1 MERFTTTYDVTMTSA
16 VDDVIIPKTRQV
28 SFIIPLTIE
37 CIIVSCCIWLAV
49 TLIIH
54 GVRTNRFKRQ
64 SGNDLN
70 GGIVY
75 SLAIVSTLTVAV
87 RCCCSIIAISLPP
100 YKPGF
105 DDVCERTSDAVIS
118 LYLTAVVPVYLLLW
132 FRQRAIYA
140 HPLMSSSHNK
150 FIILLSWS
158 SIVFLLCAGIS
169 VVLVF
174 TIPQNRKSNYFGC
187 ELKTRESVNTAGAIL
202 TTVGQLM
209 LLVLFIIPLRR
220 NLQSCGSFSAMRK
233 AFWPKS
239 NSTTVSSL
247 QVVKVRDDNSIEI
260 PGFIGTNCTNIS
272 THTEASS
279 STNVPI
285 NKKILRIIK
294 RSIVLATICILTDVT
309 AMVISTYALP
319 KDGTRNNVY
328 ALYDTSLL
336 SNVICIILSFE
347 NYKTMIFPTTTEVTQ
362 DSSSR
367 RTGTLATVS

>member
-1 MERFTTTYDVTMTSA
+1 MKSTQAYDITITSA

-37 CIIVSCCIWLAV
+37 CIIVLCCSWLAV

-64 SGNDLN
+64 NGNDLN

-75 SLAIVSTLTVAV
+75 SLAIVSTLTLLG

-105 DDVCERTSDAVIS
+105 DDECERASDTVVVF
-118 LYLTAVVPVYLLLW
+118 YLIALVPVYLLLW

-158 SIVFLLCAGIS
+158 SIVFLLGAGTA
-169 VVLVF
+169 VVIVF
-174 TIPQNRKSNYFGC
+174 TIPKNRKSNYFGC
-187 ELKTRESVNTAGAIL
+187 EPKTTSDGTNTAGAIL

-239 NSTTVSSL
+239 DSRTVSSL
-247 QVVKVRDDNSIEI
+247 QVVK
-260 PGFIGTNCTNIS
+260 S
-272 THTEASS
+272 TPTEASS

-309 AMVISTYALP
+309 AMVLTTYALP
-319 KDGTRNNVY
+319 QDGTPNFGYNI
-328 ALYDTSLL
+328 YDVSLL

-347 NYKTMIFPTTTEVTQ
+347 NYKTMIFPCAIGHAISKAPVSSNVNTTTV
-362 DSSSR
+362 
-367 RTGTLATVS
+367 V

>member
-1 MERFTTTYDVTMTSA
+1 MDRFTTTYDVTMTSA

-37 CIIVSCCIWLAV
+37 CIIVACCIWLAV
-49 TLIIH
+49 TLVIH
-54 GVRTNRFKRQ
+54 GVRTNRFRRQ

-75 SLAIVSTLTVAV
+75 SLAVVSTLTVAV
-87 RCCCSIIAISLPP
+87 RCCCSIIAITLPP

-105 DDVCERTSDAVIS
+105 DDECERTSDAVIS
-118 LYLTAVVPVYLLLW
+118 LYLTALVPVYLLLW

-140 HPLMSSSHNK
+140 HPLMSSSHSK

-158 SIVFLLCAGIS
+158 SILFLLCAGTA

-174 TIPQNRKSNYFGC
+174 TIPKNRKSNYSGC
-187 ELKTRESVNTAGAIL
+187 ELKTRESVNTAGSIL
-202 TTVGQLM
+202 TIIGQLM

-220 NLQSCGSFSAMRK
+220 NLQGWGSFSVMRK
-233 AFWPKS
+233 AFWRKS
-239 NSTTVSSL
+239 DSTTVSSP
-247 QVVKVRDDNSIEI
+247 QVVNVNDDNSIGK
-260 PGFIGTNCTNIS
+260 PGLIGTNCTNVS

-285 NKKILRIIK
+285 NKKILRIIQ

-309 AMVISTYALP
+309 AMVISTYAMP

-328 ALYDTSLL
+328 VLYDTSLL

-347 NYKTMIFPTTTEVTQ
+347 NYKTMIFPTIEVTK
-362 DSSSR
+362 DSSSG
-367 RTGTLATVS
+367 RTGSLATVS